1 MASLLAGMDPET
13 VGLDDAVKLLALPI
27 TLGQNDKGEDVQ
39 SANGRYGPY
48 VKAGTETRSLPK
60 ELSPIRVTLQQAL
73 ELLAQPK
80 PRGRG
85 RQRAAPKAALR
96 TLREK
101 TEEQPA
107 LRVMDGRF
115 GPYVT
120 DGELNASLP
129 KGTTVEELT
138 IDFALELLEERA
150 KKAPRKKKASK
161 KKSAKK
167 KASKKKSAKKKA
179 TKKKASK
186 KKS

>member
-1 MASLLAGMDPET
+1 
-13 VGLDDAVKLLALPI
+13 
-27 TLGQNDKGEDVQ
+27 
-39 SANGRYGPY
+39 
-48 VKAGTETRSLPK
+48 
-60 ELSPIRVTLQQAL
+60 
-73 ELLAQPK
+73 
-80 PRGRG
+80 
-85 RQRAAPKAALR
+85 
-96 TLREK
+96 
-101 TEEQPA
+101 
-107 LRVMDGRF
+107 
-115 GPYVT
+115 VT